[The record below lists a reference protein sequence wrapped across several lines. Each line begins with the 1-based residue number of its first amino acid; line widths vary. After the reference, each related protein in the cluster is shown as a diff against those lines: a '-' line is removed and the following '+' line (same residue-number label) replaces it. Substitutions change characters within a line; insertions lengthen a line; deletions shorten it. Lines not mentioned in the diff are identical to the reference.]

1 MDAKEL
7 RIGNNLDFEGA
18 ICGVKE
24 IDSAGVKVLFKD
36 GEEIW
41 IDLFQLGPV
50 PINNRVLNKIE
61 DQIISNRLGC
71 GFEKGKL
78 KLYLSDQWSFDC
90 EYLHQLQNLYF
101 ALTNKELIYN
111 PK

>member
-1 MDAKEL
+1 MNAKEL

-18 ICGVKE
+18 ICEVKE
-24 IDSAGVKVLFKD
+24 IDSSGAKVLFKD
-36 GEEIW
+36 GEETW
-41 IDLFQLGPV
+41 IDLFQLGKV
-50 PINNRVLNKIE
+50 YLTNKIFKKIE
-61 DQIISNRLGC
+61 DQISKQFFSY

-78 KLYLSDQWSFDC
+78 TIYLSDAWELESK
-90 EYLHQLQNLYF
+90 YLHQLQNLYF